1 MYVCVVICTMY
12 VIIHVCTHVSYM
24 YKIRV
29 ATVHVFCVR
38 IIRDTCTR
46 LQISMLKMHII
57 LHMYIISINS
67 GVLVFSF
74 FILILHVLTNS
85 STFFVFSLLLFLLFV
100 SSRFFFPK
108 PTDVCLNQPFLTIP
122 KSLQILLLQ
131 QMYLF

>member
-1 MYVCVVICTMY
+1 MY
-12 VIIHVCTHVSYM
+12 VIHVYTHVSYM

-57 LHMYIISINS
+57 LNYTCILFQDFQVNNSRINS

-74 FILILHVLTNS
+74 FILHVLTNS

-108 PTDVCLNQPFLTIP
+108 PTDACLHQPFLTIP

>member
-1 MYVCVVICTMY
+1 
-12 VIIHVCTHVSYM
+12 M

-57 LHMYIISINS
+57 LHVYYYIISINS

-74 FILILHVLTNS
+74 FILHVLN
-85 STFFVFSLLLFLLFV
+85 
-100 SSRFFFPK
+100 
-108 PTDVCLNQPFLTIP
+108 
-122 KSLQILLLQ
+122 
-131 QMYLF
+131 